1 MSEEQNNT
9 QPQLNL
15 SDLLFVLQVFQ
26 LASNRGAFK
35 PEEFTTVGGCYER
48 IFTFLESQGVVT
60 KTPTDPGQK
69 QGNQN
74 D

>member
-1 MSEEQNNT
+1 MSEETTNA

-15 SDLLFVLQVFQ
+15 SDLVFVLQAFQ
-26 LASNRGAFK
+26 LASSRGAFK
-35 PEEFTTVGGCYER
+35 PEEFTAVGGCYER
-48 IFTFLESQGVVT
+48 IFAFLEAQGAVKKPEQT
-60 KTPTDPGQK
+60 GET

>member
-1 MSEEQNNT
+1 MSEQTTPT

-15 SDLLFVLQVFQ
+15 NDLIFVLQVFQ
-26 LASNRGAFK
+26 MASNRGAFK
-35 PEEFTTVGGCYER
+35 PEEFTAIGGCYER
-48 IFTFLESQGVVT
+48 IFAFLESQGAVKKSET
-60 KTPTDPGQK
+60 SDQT

>member
-1 MSEEQNNT
+1 MSEQTSNT

-15 SDLLFVLQVFQ
+15 NDLIFVLQAFQ
-26 LASNRGAFK
+26 MAANRGAFK
-35 PEEFTTVGGCYER
+35 PEEFTAVGGCYER
-48 IFTFLESQGVVT
+48 IFAFLESQGAVKKSDQT
-60 KTPTDPGQK
+60 EQT

>member
-1 MSEEQNNT
+1 MSDQNKDT

-15 SDLLFVLQVFQ
+15 NDLVFVLQVFQ
-26 LASNRGAFK
+26 MASNRGAFK
-35 PEEFTTVGGCYER
+35 PEEFTAVGGCYER
-48 IFTFLESQGVVT
+48 IFAFLESQGAVKKPEQT
-60 KTPTDPGQK
+60 GET